1 MVSRRWRPF
10 SSERGN
16 VAVEAALVLPF
27 LLVLLMGIIEFG
39 RVLYIQQVMT
49 NAARESSRASATG
62 FEPYTTA
69 ANRVLSAAGIPS
81 PATSCPGN
89 PLSGQSSICQTVV
102 NIPVGPTVTTA
113 HQVNIAYN
121 IPYMT
126 PLGPLLDMVVGGSSG
141 WGSGITLNSTAV
153 MRQ

>member
-1 MVSRRWRPF
+1 MLSRGQRRF
-10 SSERGN
+10 LSERGN

-27 LLVLLMGIIEFG
+27 LLALIMGIIEFG
-39 RVLYIQQVMT
+39 RVLYFQQVLT

-69 ANRVLSAAGIPS
+69 ANRVLNSAGIPS
-81 PATSCPGN
+81 PSASCPGN
-89 PLSGQSSICQTVV
+89 PGEGSSTICQTVV
-102 NIPVGPTVTTA
+102 TIPVGSTTTTA
-113 HQVNIAYN
+113 HQISIAYN

-126 PLGPLLDMVVGGSSG
+126 PLGPLLDMLVGGSSG

>member
-1 MVSRRWRPF
+1 MISSIRRLLAF
-10 SSERGN
+10 EEGN

-39 RVLYIQQVMT
+39 RVLYFQQVLT

-69 ANRVLSAAGIPS
+69 ANRVLSPAGIPN
-81 PATSCPGN
+81 PAAACPGS
-89 PLSGQSSICQTVV
+89 PLSGQSTICQTVV
-102 NIPVGPTVTTA
+102 NIPIGSTTTTA
-113 HQVNIAYN
+113 HQVAIAYN

-126 PLGPLLDMVVGGSSG
+126 PLGPLLDYFVGQSG
-141 WGSGITLNSTAV
+141 WGSGIILSSTAV